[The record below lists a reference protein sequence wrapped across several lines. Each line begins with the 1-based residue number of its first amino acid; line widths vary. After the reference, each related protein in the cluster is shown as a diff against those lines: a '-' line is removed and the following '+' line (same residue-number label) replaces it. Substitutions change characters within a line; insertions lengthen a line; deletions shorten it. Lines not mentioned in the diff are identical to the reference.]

1 MTLLVDW
8 RIKIGTPSSKTDFS
22 SRVMGLSVD
31 QRLQWMA
38 PATQTLTL
46 TIDNHDGALTPDEI
60 GGNGTYKATNWFGQ
74 GVFVEVGVTNS
85 LNVTTYYDVFHG
97 LLDGFDLVDNGQ
109 SSMVTMTAVDWF
121 TVVARA
127 GLESASVAAGSYNIT
142 DMIDLFVDLMIT
154 DENLPEWGYGLAVLN
169 ELRLSDPTADT
180 TSGLMTSP
188 AFLNSAAN
196 VADVLTNQIMPSAVS
211 LLWGSTM
218 VDVAA
223 SYVRYDYPIVGNTL
237 NRRTGVSGYSPIT
250 FDLTAGT
257 TATNKLDFTAVEYG
271 FAVDNLL
278 NQSEVSN
285 GTNTA
290 TYRNNPSINSY
301 GASAFTATDTVN
313 ESLVSCRKQ
322 AETVAQRFGQ
332 VYYRPIRVSMSSANL
347 RKSHDDSCDDFG
359 NLLSYNGLWQ
369 RLDLTATPTGGTS
382 KTTNHMIMGRTIN
395 ATPGETIVDLF
406 LVGRNQF
413 QSFILNTSELDF
425 ERIA

>member
-8 RIKIGTPSSKTDFS
+8 RIKIGTVSPTDFS
-22 SRVMGLSVD
+22 SRVMGLSLD

-60 GGNGTYKATNWFGQ
+60 GGNGTYKTTNWFDQ
-74 GVFVEVGVTNS
+74 AVFVEVGVTNS

-97 LLDGFDLVDNGQ
+97 LIDGFDLVDNGQ
-109 SSMVTMTAVDWF
+109 SSMVTLTAVDWL
-121 TVVARA
+121 TIA
-127 GLESASVAAGSYNIT
+127 GRTKPALGWSG
-142 DMIDLFVDLMIT
+142 
-154 DENLPEWGYGLAVLN
+154 DENLIDAAFWFFDYLSILGDLPSFGDPVQSVTVRDLTDKVADERAGIVLN
-169 ELRLSDPTADT
+169 GSFLSLTGT
-180 TSGLMTSP
+180 
-188 AFLNSAAN
+188 
-196 VADVLTNQIMPSAVS
+196 VADVLTNQILSSGIS
-211 LLWGSTM
+211 LIFGDTILISSGP
-218 VDVAA
+218 DVT
-223 SYVRYDYPIVGNTL
+223 YRVRMVGNTL
-237 NRRTGVSGYSPIT
+237 NRRVTGSPINDAIT
-250 FDLTAGT
+250 FDLTAKT
-257 TATNKLDFTAVEYG
+257 TAANKLDFTAVEYG

-278 NQSEVSN
+278 NEAEVSN

-290 TYRNNPSINSY
+290 TYRNTASITAY
-301 GASAFTATDTVN
+301 GASTFSATETTN
-313 ESLVSCRKQ
+313 ATLASCQ
-322 AETVAQRFGQ
+322 AQAQAVAQRFGQ

-413 QSFILNTSELDF
+413 QSFILDTSKLDF